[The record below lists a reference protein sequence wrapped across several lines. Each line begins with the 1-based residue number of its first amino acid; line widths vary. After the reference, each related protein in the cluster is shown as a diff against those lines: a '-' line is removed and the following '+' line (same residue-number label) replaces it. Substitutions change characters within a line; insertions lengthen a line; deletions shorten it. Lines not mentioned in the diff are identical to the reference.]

1 MRTQKWN
8 ENWMFWEDK
17 DSFALV
23 WNVPETARKV
33 TLPHDA
39 MLERRAYA
47 GSPNMGNT
55 GFRDG
60 GIYCYVKNLYVPEDA
75 REKLLMLKVEG
86 VYMNAMVY
94 VNSQLAGKNMFGYT
108 TFYVPL
114 NDFIKYGEEN
124 EIRVQVRNSGMT
136 NSRLYSGSGIYRD
149 VYLLESELTYLVPEG
164 IRVMTESVNDCADGS
179 YAVINVTSEVKN
191 LRHAPTDLMLE
202 TVIRDGAGTEVAR
215 EHAAITLSG
224 QEERTL
230 SQRIAVD
237 NPQLWSDETPALYTY
252 EIALTE
258 HPSAQVVL
266 DSESGTFGIRIL
278 QLDAKRGLRVNG
290 RSVKLR
296 GACVHH
302 DSGLLGAA
310 TFEEFHLRQAKILKE
325 AGFNAVRS
333 SHQPM
338 APAMLKACDEVGI
351 YVMDEFSDMWN
362 RMKSDLDYGLY
373 FQEWWEKDVTAM
385 VRRDYNHPCVVLYS
399 IGNEIP
405 EIGSDA
411 GAKLCYEIN
420 RKIKELDD
428 TRYTTAGINGVFAA
442 GDRIGEIMADLAK
455 NSDDAAVQDGTDVQA
470 NADTPVHADAPADM
484 DAPTAGGNVNDFMTM
499 MDTRMD
505 DIVVHR
511 AISDKLEKACAYLD
525 VAGYNYM
532 TARYERD
539 AKDYPNRVIVGS
551 ETYPPEIARN
561 WEIIKS
567 ARLVIGEFTW
577 TGWDYIGEAGVGIPA
592 YHWGEG
598 GFGAEFPAQLAYCG
612 DIDIT
617 GRRRPASYYRECVFG
632 LREEPYIAVQNPNHY
647 GEPLIKTPWVISDA
661 TASWTWE
668 GCEGKPV
675 IVEVYAPGDE
685 VELFVNGKSV
695 GRAPSGEAAGYRT
708 LFETTYEPGTVTAV
722 LYKNECSGM
731 GAGPDAE
738 RSGIG
743 DGEEDMKKAVVAAQ
757 TELHT
762 AGAAVQV
769 ALTCEKTAVEA
780 SGLNRCAM
788 GEAKEELLFID
799 VQLLDAAGI
808 LATGAEGRLKA
819 EVSGGAVLAGFGS
832 GNPKPD
838 YNYLDGVADTW
849 GATALLILR
858 KTGTGEAVQIK
869 VSTEDGL
876 KGELEI
882 EG

>member
-1 MRTQKWN
+1 MRAQKWN

-23 WNVPETARKV
+23 WNVPETARRIS
-33 TLPHDA
+33 LPHDA

-60 GIYCYVKNLYVPEDA
+60 GIYCYVKKLYVPEDA
-75 REKLLMLKVEG
+75 REKLLMLKFEG

-114 NDFIKYGEEN
+114 NDFVKYGEEN

-136 NSRLYSGSGIYRD
+136 NSRWYSGSGIYRD
-149 VYLLESELTYLVPEG
+149 VYLLESELTCLEPEG
-164 IRVMTESVNDCADGS
+164 IRVTTESVDDCADGS
-179 YAVINVTSEVKN
+179 YAVIHVASELKN
-191 LRHAPTDLMLE
+191 LRPAPADLMLE
-202 TVIRDGAGTEVAR
+202 TVIRDGAGTEIAR
-215 EHAAITLSG
+215 EHAAVTLFG
-224 QEERTL
+224 QEGRTL

-237 NPQLWSDETPALYTY
+237 HPQLWSDETPALYTY
-252 EIALTE
+252 EISLKSE
-258 HPSAQVVL
+258 NKVV
-266 DSESGTFGIRIL
+266 DSETGTFGIRTL

-296 GACVHH
+296 GACIHH

-310 TFEEFHLRQAKILKE
+310 TYEEFHLRQAKILKE
-325 AGFNAVRS
+325 AGFNAIRS

-411 GAKLCYEIN
+411 GAKLCYEMN
-420 RKIKELDD
+420 KKIKELDD

-442 GDRIGEIMADLAK
+442 GDRIGEIMADLARSSAEAGAPEK
-455 NSDDAAVQDGTDVQA
+455 ADAQ
-470 NADTPVHADAPADM
+470 ADTDAPA
-484 DAPTAGGNVNDFMTM
+484 AGGNVNDFMTM

-561 WEIIKS
+561 WEIIKN
-567 ARLVIGEFTW
+567 APHVIGDFTW

-632 LREEPYIAVQNPNHY
+632 LLKEPYIAVQNPNHY

-675 IVEVYAPGDE
+675 VVEVYAPGDE
-685 VELFVNGKSV
+685 VELYVNGKSV
-695 GRAPSGEAAGYRT
+695 GRAASGEAAGYRT
-708 LFETTYEPGTVTAV
+708 IFETTYEPGTVTAV
-722 LYKNECSGM
+722 LYKKD
-731 GAGPDAE
+731 GADA
-738 RSGIG
+738 GK
-743 DGEEDMKKAVVAAQ
+743 MTAAAQ
-757 TELHT
+757 TELYT
-762 AGAAVQV
+762 AAAPAQV
-769 ALTCEKTAVEA
+769 VLTCEETA
-780 SGLNRCAM
+780 GN
-788 GEAKEELLFID
+788 ELLFID

-858 KTGTGEAVQIK
+858 KTGTGETIHVK
-869 VSTEDGL
+869 VSAENGL